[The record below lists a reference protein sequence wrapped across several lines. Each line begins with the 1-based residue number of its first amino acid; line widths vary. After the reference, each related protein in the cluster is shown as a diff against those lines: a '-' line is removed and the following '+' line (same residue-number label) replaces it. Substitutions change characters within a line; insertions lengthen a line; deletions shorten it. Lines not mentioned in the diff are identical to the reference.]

1 MYIYAKRVFCIN
13 LKCYAAICSLKKYF
27 FCKDNHFL
35 FCKARN
41 KQKKCDVTH
50 SRGSVF
56 KKTHTYIY

>member
-1 MYIYAKRVFCIN
+1 M
-13 LKCYAAICSLKKYF
+13 CSLKKCF

-41 KQKKCDVTH
+41 KQKKCDVTRP
-50 SRGSVF
+50 RGSVF